1 MKIINGERASGR
13 TTLLIQEA
21 ARTGARIVCN
31 NIEHRK
37 NIMSRAEE
45 MGAKI
50 KEPVIDFGF
59 PVPFDKKTFE
69 GETLLIDDAEQIIGK
84 ALSAYF
90 GAPVATVT
98 INCPKV
104 LKSVISD
111 EAREVVKKNLGE
123 QHKEEFPG

>member
-13 TTLLIQEA
+13 TTMLIQMAHE
-21 ARTGARIVCN
+21 TGARIVCRSQM
-31 NIEHRK
+31 EARFVEE
-37 NIMSRAEE
+37 RAAE
-45 MGAKI
+45 MGLEI
-50 KEPVIDFGF
+50 KKPAFDFGI
-59 PVPFDKKTFE
+59 PAPFDKKTFE
-69 GETLLIDDAEQIIGK
+69 GEMILIDDAEQIIGK

-111 EAREVVKKNLGE
+111 KAREVIKKNLGE
-123 QHKEEFPG
+123 QYKEEFQG